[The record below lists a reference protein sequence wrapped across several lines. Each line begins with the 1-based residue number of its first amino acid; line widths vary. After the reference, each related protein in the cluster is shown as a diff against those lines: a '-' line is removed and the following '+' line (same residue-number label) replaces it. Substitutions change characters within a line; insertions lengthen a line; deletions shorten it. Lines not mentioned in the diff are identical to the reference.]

1 MISKAFHD
9 EHHPLRLPVWVPTL
23 DIYISLLSGFLG
35 FRPSHRPLHKSCI
48 ENSLNL
54 LRRAIM
60 KEAIVAQGPKVQII
74 DSPIPKPTADQLVI
88 KVVVSGSN
96 PKDWKLPQWRP
107 DLVINQGDDIAGI
120 VHEVGE
126 NVTEFKPGDRV
137 AAFHEMA
144 APHGS
149 YGEYA
154 VAWQHTTFHIPKKTS
169 FEEAAAIPLAAMTA
183 AVGLYLRLGLPEP
196 WNPATEPTPLIVYGA
211 ASAVGAYTVQLAQK
225 SNIHPLICVAGNSV
239 SHVEKLIDRSK
250 GDTIVDYRKG
260 DDAVVEDLKKAAG
273 NARLLYAYDA
283 VSEKNS
289 YINLSKVLAEGSKIT
304 LVLPGKD
311 YSEIPSHIT
320 QSTTQVGSVHNDS
333 KDFGYVFFRYF
344 GRGLQEGW
352 FKAQPHEVVPG
363 GLGGIQKALE
373 NLKAGKANAIKYVFR
388 IADTEGI
395 S

>member
-1 MISKAFHD
+1 
-9 EHHPLRLPVWVPTL
+9 
-23 DIYISLLSGFLG
+23 
-35 FRPSHRPLHKSCI
+35 
-48 ENSLNL
+48 
-54 LRRAIM
+54 M
-60 KEAIVAQGPKVQII
+60 KEAIVAEGPKVQII
-74 DSPIPKPTADQLVI
+74 DSPIPKPNADQLVI

-96 PKDWKLPQWRP
+96 PKDWKVPQWRP
-107 DLVINQGDDIAGI
+107 NLVVNQGDDIAGI

-137 AAFHEMA
+137 AAFHEML

-169 FEEAAAIPLAAMTA
+169 FEEAAAIPLAAMTS

-196 WNPATEPTPLIVYGA
+196 WNPATEPIPLIVYGA
-211 ASAVGAYTVQLAQK
+211 ASAVGAYAVQLARQ
-225 SNIHPLICVAGNSV
+225 SNIHPLICVAGNSA

-250 GDTIVDYRKG
+250 GDTIIDYRKG

-273 NARLLYAYDA
+273 NAKLLYAFDA

-289 YINLSKVLAEGSKIT
+289 YVNLSKVLAEGSKIT
-304 LVLPGKD
+304 LVLPGHD
-311 YSEIPSHIT
+311 YSQIPSHIT
-320 QSTTQVGSVHNDS
+320 QSITNVGSVHNNS
-333 KDFGYVFFRYF
+333 KDFGYVFFRYL

-352 FKAQPHEVVPG
+352 FQAQPQVVVPG
-363 GLGGIQKALE
+363 GLGGIQEALE

-388 IADTEGI
+388 IADTEGV